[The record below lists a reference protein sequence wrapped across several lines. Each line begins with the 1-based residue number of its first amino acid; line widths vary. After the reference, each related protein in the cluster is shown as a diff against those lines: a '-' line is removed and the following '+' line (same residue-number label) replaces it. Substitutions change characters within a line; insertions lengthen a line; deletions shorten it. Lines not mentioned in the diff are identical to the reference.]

1 MIKPNLS
8 SILNQVLQ
16 KILEGKLQMKR
27 LTTSKKTQGMNTI
40 KPAKM
45 KGWAAATHNIEGGM
59 PTHTTQQQAP
69 TLLTDNSQHGWS
81 QFWQQKINKLTE
93 RIQTQDL
100 SCCCIQETH
109 VSIKDGHH
117 LRVKDGKGFSLCLGQ
132 RLF

>member
-45 KGWAAATHNIEGGM
+45 KGWAAATHNTEGGL
-59 PTHTTQQQAP
+59 PYTH
-69 TLLTDNSQHGWS
+69 H
-81 QFWQQKINKLTE
+81 
-93 RIQTQDL
+93 
-100 SCCCIQETH
+100 
-109 VSIKDGHH
+109 
-117 LRVKDGKGFSLCLGQ
+117 
-132 RLF
+132 